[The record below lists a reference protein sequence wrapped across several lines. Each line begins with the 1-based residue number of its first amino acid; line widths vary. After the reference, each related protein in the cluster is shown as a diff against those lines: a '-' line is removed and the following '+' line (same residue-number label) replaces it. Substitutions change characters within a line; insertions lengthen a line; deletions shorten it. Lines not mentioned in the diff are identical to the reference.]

1 MYDHLKSMGIIAI
14 ENIDRYSLRS
24 EAEYDIL
31 KIYYKKEKGSLFARS
46 EKFKYPRQKKTVLV
60 DSGTHKY
67 KDVTEISPILRH
79 VVDEL
84 DRVTKHDKEIID
96 HKKKILQDLKHL
108 EKVVSNKITEI
119 EEQLK
124 HL

>member
-1 MYDHLKSMGIIAI
+1 MYEHLKSMGITAI

-84 DRVTKHDKEIID
+84 DQVTKHDKEIID